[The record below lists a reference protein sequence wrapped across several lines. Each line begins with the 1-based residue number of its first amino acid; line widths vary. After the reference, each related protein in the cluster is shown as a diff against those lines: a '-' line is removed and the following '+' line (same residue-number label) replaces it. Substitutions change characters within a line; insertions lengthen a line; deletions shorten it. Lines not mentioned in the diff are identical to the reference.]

1 MKRFLSLLLVAVLV
15 LSMVPASAM
24 SVFAAETF
32 DTENFKGLVLTTT
45 VSGLSVKLFQGNTDD
60 ATQMTPVYTEGND
73 QYFEVE
79 AGGKY
84 YYTAKPASGNSRYNI
99 RKNIYITPEE
109 ANTKQVLD
117 VTPHTRTTSGWD
129 TWAQIIGYSDE
140 TMAAAYPSAPE
151 LWPEYS
157 WAFETPVFT
166 NPRNPNRQTTQT
178 EMMDYINGLDT
189 ADDNMYVFTLGK
201 SGGSK
206 ASEIFDIPV
215 VFFSTTD
222 LSGATTWE
230 EAAKMLRENGKLSF
244 LYQALI
250 HGLEPGGGEAALSM
264 LKAFD
269 GSYGAE
275 ILPNMNICVIP
286 RLNPYGIY
294 MTYREVYANGTR
306 IDPNRDFLK
315 LESNEAQ
322 LRTQLYNALE
332 PEVCYDGHECNL
344 HPEYDVIS
352 LRDVWMSTNFTP
364 KATDAYRDMAL
375 AVSYNV
381 FDKAKEN
388 NLQYGWYSSS
398 INGYSGNISSSNISM
413 RGSLIFLNESMGI
426 AGGMQQMERRIMS
439 HVTTVTGVLDYVNE
453 NIDAVQK
460 VVDDQRADIVNR
472 GKTYEAS
479 DIIVL
484 ETGYTMHPEHYI
496 NGKQVDT
503 CSGEISDTVLQGKI
517 FDVVKK
523 SRTAPTAYVIP
534 AGESWTDDV
543 LSKLDIHG
551 ITYTQLPAG
560 ATMQLQQYGG
570 TTTTATLTAESAV
583 TFPKGAYVMTMAQED
598 AYILALLMEPD
609 VKDVADKNG
618 TFAQQ
623 GLITAADGK
632 FPIYRYIHDLNEE
645 NFIDYTVVEIP
656 INAVTVYLDPV
667 NGVDTN
673 DGLSEAAP
681 VQSVAAAYAA
691 LEGADVGTVVLLDK
705 LNLTE
710 ETVFPTCR
718 IPVTITSKTGAEGI
732 KSSKNILFA
741 GDTTLENL
749 TVSINAASNSTFIS
763 AEGHNL
769 TIGENVTTPAYKSG
783 STSYYFC
790 ITGSFY
796 ADDVNGMHMTVKSGT
811 WRNIYAAAYK
821 EAVTG
826 SVKLTVTGGKVP
838 NNIAPCYTANITGNV
853 EMDISGVNAQAN
865 ICGTP
870 GGSAAVVS
878 GNVTV
883 TLRDGITAKNI
894 KVTKQATGKVTG
906 KLTFVVDGDLSGVSN
921 MIHGTSSGTA
931 GSTELVLNSGV
942 LACEICTFDKV
953 TVDVPAGKTLTLDG
967 TKVTAHTAKAAGTVV
982 FRGGANLTTDQVA
995 DILNCRVDGTI
1006 TRNHAYVSAP
1016 SGSNVVFPAGSE
1028 ITENLGLWGLWGDF
1042 DESEFLGLVLRAA
1055 ADVDV
1060 TLYTGLSDGV
1070 AVSPSYIA
1078 DGEIKS
1084 YYYKDLSGYYRY
1096 IASGEG
1102 YYTITKNIY
1111 MTDAKNAVLTEVDAT
1126 PGKMAGTG
1134 WEVDYA
1140 THYTDEAAE
1149 QTMELTPEMREKYAD
1164 VFTTPNFTSQNAE
1177 HQMTTQSQMEA
1188 FIQSLDTAEDD
1199 MYIYSVGKSQKNRDI
1214 PIVFFTRTDLSA
1226 ATTLDEAAAIMGQD
1240 KPTILYR
1247 AQVHGNE
1254 PSACEGALA
1263 VIQRLD
1269 GAYGESVLDKVN
1281 VCVIPRINPDGAYNY
1296 DRRLQNNVDGNRDNL
1311 RLTTPEITAFMHA
1324 YQVIMPELVLD
1335 GHEYNANAQRS
1346 YLTPG
1351 DVLVSVGYTPANGA
1365 EYTDLSLDMMFNT
1378 FDTMT
1383 ENGMDYRYYSNWMNG
1398 SDANVMC
1405 SFMGRQGTLAMLLEV
1420 RGIDYGLNHYERRV
1434 LAHVVSAESAITYVA
1449 ENAGTVQKV
1458 VDGERQRIVEQG
1470 SIYSEDDQVVL
1481 DVGSSTH
1488 PEYDISQVWTYQ
1500 SGTQVQNTL
1509 TPSASDVVLRSRIAP
1524 TAYVIAAGE
1533 SYTQTVLE
1541 LMDKHGISYE
1551 FLPAGTT
1558 VLLQQYTGMV
1568 TEAGLTEEKP
1578 VVFENGAYLFYKN
1591 QVRGITLSMLMEPDV
1606 TDLAT
1611 YKGTLAQ
1618 RSILPV
1624 NAIYRYCHDLNGQGK
1639 LDLHKVVYL
1648 SQSAGSDT
1656 NDGLTEATPVATV
1669 EAAYAKLQAIVP
1681 EGSAGAVILLD
1692 TYEIPGSNIDFPACD
1707 FKVLLTSKTGA
1718 EGFGYSPTS
1727 STQKDRY
1734 IAINSETTFENI
1746 TITYNK
1752 TSLSCIKAGGHKL
1765 VIGANV
1771 NTVGTAGKYLNI
1783 IGGSYEEGLQVK
1795 STDVT
1800 VRSGHWRN
1808 MYASS
1813 FNDHN
1818 GGDVKLTV
1826 QNCIVDTNV
1835 HTGYSRNIYGNATL
1849 SFENVTIAGGIYG
1862 GNGSKNTVYGDV
1874 TILLGENVSVATGV
1888 YAGSRTAGDVTGTVT
1903 VVADGVDLSAVSVY
1917 GKAAND
1923 TGTVGQTILKL
1934 ARNVKSDITV
1944 DSNFTLDLNGHHIT
1958 GAITVDGTLKVKDSQ
1973 TDDHSVSDGVYGR
1986 ITGAVT
1992 GTLAAEDGYVAV
2004 DNQSFHKLDQ
2014 RITAVSIRPS
2024 VAGIYYN
2031 ATWLCD
2037 EVLAAEV
2044 KSFGLAVSTKDA
2056 PDANFATD
2064 GDTIYTVFGKSD
2076 FASGKEKT
2084 SAMIANILKSGAAD
2098 NDARGKMAIYAVSY
2112 IIFEDGTTL
2121 VGEAV
2126 EHSLYSVMLL
2136 ADETAY
2142 DANASALNA
2151 FYATWEDVMKDWN
2164 FQNIGK

>member
-1 MKRFLSLLLVAVLV
+1 MKRFFGMLLAVVMVLSLI
-15 LSMVPASAM
+15 PASVM
-24 SVFAAETF
+24 SVYATDAF

-45 VSGLSVKLFQGNTDD
+45 VSGLSVKLFKGNTDN
-60 ATQMTPVYTEGND
+60 APQMTPVYTEGND

-84 YYTAKPASGNSRYNI
+84 YYIAKPASGSSRYNI
-99 RKNIYITPEE
+99 RKNIYITEEE
-109 ANTKQVLD
+109 AATKTVLD
-117 VTPHTRTTSGWD
+117 VTPHTRTTAGWD
-129 TWAQIIGYSDE
+129 TWAQIIAYSDE
-140 TMAAAYPSAPE
+140 TMAAAYPSDPA
-151 LWPEYS
+151 LWPAYD
-157 WAFETPVFT
+157 WAFTTPVFT
-166 NPRNPNRQTTQT
+166 NPRNPNQQTSQT
-178 EMMDYINGLDT
+178 EMMDYINGLDGS
-189 ADDNMYVFTLGK
+189 DDNMYTFTLGK

-230 EAAKMLRENGKLSF
+230 EAAALLRDNGKLTF
-244 LYQALI
+244 MYQALI

-269 GSYGAE
+269 GSYGE
-275 ILPNMNICVIP
+275 ELLPNMNICVIP
-286 RLNPYGIY
+286 RLNPYGVY
-294 MTYREVYANGTR
+294 MTYRQVYANGTR

-315 LESNEAQ
+315 LESIEAQ

-332 PEVCYDGHECNL
+332 PEVCYDAHECNL

-352 LRDVWMSTNFTP
+352 LRDVWLSTNFTP

-375 AVSYNV
+375 DVSYNI

-388 NLQYGWYSSS
+388 DLHYGWYASS
-398 INGYSGNISSSNISM
+398 INGYSGNISSTNISM

-453 NIDAVQK
+453 NTDAVQK

-472 GKTYEAS
+472 GRTYEES
-479 DIIVL
+479 DIIVM
-484 ETGYTMHPEHYI
+484 ESGYTMHPEHYI

-517 FDVVKK
+517 YDVVKS
-523 SRTAPTAYVIP
+523 SRVAPTAYVIP

-551 ITYTQLPAG
+551 IAYTFLPAG
-560 ATMQLQQYGG
+560 AQVNLQQYGG
-570 TTTTATLTAESAV
+570 TTTTATLSDEGTV

-609 VKDVADKNG
+609 VKDVEDYTG

-623 GLITAADGK
+623 GLITATDGK

-645 NFIDYTVVEIP
+645 DFINYTVVEIP
-656 INAVTVYLDPV
+656 TNAVTVYWNPV
-667 NGVDTN
+667 SGADTN
-673 DGLSEAAP
+673 DGLTEATP
-681 VQSVAAAYAA
+681 VKTVEAAYAA
-691 LEGADVGTVVLLDK
+691 LSGADAGTLVMLDT
-705 LNLTE
+705 LTLTG
-710 ETVFPTCR
+710 ETTFPSCD
-718 IPVTITSKTGAEGI
+718 IPVTITSKTGSEGI
-732 KSSKNILFA
+732 KSSKNLLFA

-749 TVSINAASNSTFIS
+749 TVAINAASNATFIS

-769 TIGENVTTPAYKSG
+769 TIGENVITPGYKSG
-783 STSYYFC
+783 STNYYFC

-796 ADDVNGMHMTVKSGT
+796 ADNVDGMHMTVKSGT

-826 SVKLTVTGGKVP
+826 DVMLTVTGGKVP
-838 NNIAPCYTANITGNV
+838 NNIAPTYSGAVTGNV
-853 EMDISGVNAQAN
+853 EMFISGVNAQTN

-870 GGSAAVVS
+870 AGSSAVIS

-883 TLRDGITAKNI
+883 TLGEGVSAGNI
-894 KVTKQATGKVTG
+894 KVTKQASGKVTG
-906 KLTFVVDGDLSGVSN
+906 KVSLIVEGDLSKVKN
-921 MIHGTSSGTA
+921 IIHGSSSGGA
-931 GSTELVLNSGV
+931 GSTELILRSGK
-942 LACEICTFDKV
+942 LACNPCSFDKV
-953 TVDVPAGKTLTLDG
+953 TVDVPAGKTLTLEG
-967 TKVTAHTAKAAGTVV
+967 CSVSATTAKTAGTLA
-982 FRGGANLTTDQVA
+982 FGSIATLAA
-995 DILNCRVDGTI
+995 DSITGSLNCAMADAVVA
-1006 TRNHAYVSAP
+1006 NHTYVSAP
-1016 SGSNVVFPAGSE
+1016 AGSSVLFPE
-1028 ITENLGLWGLWGDF
+1028 STGITENQGLWGLWGEF
-1042 DESEFLGLVLRAA
+1042 DDGNFTGLVLRTK
-1055 ADVDV
+1055 ADVEL
-1060 TLYTGLSDGV
+1060 TLYTGLKDGT
-1070 AVSPSYIA
+1070 AVIPNFLTRSETENI
-1078 DGEIKS
+1078 
-1084 YYYKDLSGYYRY
+1084 YYYQNLSGYYRY

-1111 MTDAKNAVLTEVDAT
+1111 MTEAKNAVRTEVDAT

-1140 THYTDEAAE
+1140 THYTDEAA
-1149 QTMELTPEMREKYAD
+1149 QLTMELTPQMREKYAD
-1164 VFTTPNFTSQNAE
+1164 VFTTPIFTSEHAE
-1177 HQMTTQSQMEA
+1177 HQMTTQSQMEE
-1188 FIQSLDTAEDD
+1188 FLQGLDGTEDD

-1214 PIVFFTRTDLSA
+1214 PIVFFTRTDLSG
-1226 ATTLDEAAAIMGQD
+1226 ATTLDEAAALMGQD

-1263 VIQRLD
+1263 VILRLD

-1281 VCVIPRINPDGAYNY
+1281 VCVIPRVNPDGAYNY

-1324 YQVIMPELVLD
+1324 YQVLMPELVLD
-1335 GHEYNANAQRS
+1335 GHEYNANAQRN

-1351 DVLVSVGYTPANGA
+1351 DILVSVSSTPVNSLRYQ
-1365 EYTDLSLDMMFNT
+1365 ELSYDLMFNA

-1383 ENGMDYRYYSNWMNG
+1383 ENGMDYRYYSNYMNG

-1405 SFMGRQGTLAMLLEV
+1405 SFMGRQGTLAMLLEI

-1434 LAHVVSAESAITYVA
+1434 LAHVVGAESAITYVA
-1449 ENAGTVQKV
+1449 DNAGKVQQV
-1458 VDGERQRIVEQG
+1458 VDSERQRIIREG
-1470 SIYSEDDQVVL
+1470 SIYNEEDPVIL
-1481 DVGSSTH
+1481 DVESSTH
-1488 PEYDISQVWTYQ
+1488 PEYNIDQVWTYQ
-1500 SGTQVQNTL
+1500 DGTQVHNTL
-1509 TPSASDVVLRSRIAP
+1509 TPSASDVVARSRIAP
-1524 TAYVIAAGE
+1524 TAYVIAAQE
-1533 SYTQTVLE
+1533 SYTQTVLS
-1541 LMDKHGISYE
+1541 LMDKHDIAYE

-1558 VLLQQYTGMV
+1558 VLLRQYTGTA

-1578 VVFENGAYLFYKN
+1578 VTFENGAYVFYKN

-1618 RSILPV
+1618 RGILPV
-1624 NAIYRYCHDLNGQGK
+1624 ESIYRYCHDLNEQGQ
-1639 LDLHKVVYL
+1639 LDHHTVVYL
-1648 SQSAGSDT
+1648 SQSAGSDA

-1669 EAAYAKLQAIVP
+1669 AAAYAKLQQLVP
-1681 EGSAGAVILLD
+1681 QGGAGAVILLD
-1692 TYEIPGSNIDFPACD
+1692 TYAIPGDSIDFPACD

-1718 EGFGYSPTS
+1718 EGFAYAPTTG
-1727 STQKDRY
+1727 TQKDRY

-1746 TITYNK
+1746 TITYQK
-1752 TSLSCIKAGGHKL
+1752 TSLSCIKARGHKL
-1765 VIGANV
+1765 TIGACV

-1783 IGGSYEEGLQVK
+1783 VGGSYEEGLQVE

-1826 QNCIVDTNV
+1826 QNCIVDTNI
-1835 HTGYSRNIYGNATL
+1835 HTGYSRNIYGNSYL

-1874 TILLGENVSVATGV
+1874 TIRLGENVSVATGV

-1903 VVADGVDLSAVSVY
+1903 VIADGADLSSLAIY
-1917 GKAAND
+1917 GTAANA
-1923 TGTVGQTILKL
+1923 TGKVGGAVLAL
-1934 ARNVKSDITV
+1934 ARDVSCDVTVDPNFLLDLCGHDITGNV
-1944 DSNFTLDLNGHHIT
+1944 
-1958 GAITVDGTLKVKDSQ
+1958 TVDGTLTVKDSA
-1973 TDDHSVSDGVYGR
+1973 TDDYDVSDGLCGE
-1986 ITGAVT
+1986 ITGTVT
-1992 GTLAAEDGYVAV
+1992 GTLAAADGYVAAAKG
-2004 DNQSFHKLDQ
+2004 FHKFDQ
-2014 RITAVSIRPS
+2014 YISGVSLRPS
-2024 VAGIYYN
+2024 NAGIYYT
-2031 ATWLCD
+2031 ATVLAD
-2037 EVLAAEV
+2037 EVLRSEFASQGV
-2044 KSFGLAVSTKDA
+2044 AVSLVDL
-2056 PDANFATD
+2056 PGVDFETD
-2064 GDTIYTVFGKSD
+2064 EDTLYTVGST
-2076 FASGKEKT
+2076 GV
-2084 SAMIANILKSGAAD
+2084 MIQNILKGDTEDAD
-2098 NDARGKMAIYAVSY
+2098 RGITDIYAASY
-2112 IIFEDGTTL
+2112 VKLKDGTVL
-2121 VGEAV
+2121 VSDENVAY
-2126 EHSLYSVMLL
+2126 SLYDVLL
-2136 ADETAY
+2136 LIRAQNAD
-2142 DANASALNA
+2142 ALTD
-2151 FYATWEDVMKDWN
+2151 FLTKWN
-2164 FQNIGK
+2164 IQSWFN